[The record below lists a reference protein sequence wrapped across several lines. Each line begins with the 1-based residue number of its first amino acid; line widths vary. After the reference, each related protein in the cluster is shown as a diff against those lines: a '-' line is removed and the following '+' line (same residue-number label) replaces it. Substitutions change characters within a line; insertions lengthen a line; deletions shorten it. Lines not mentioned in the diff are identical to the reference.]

1 MAAIDNTKKSARLL
15 ASRRYTHDTYTDAQE
30 AFTSTLD
37 INANEIYIDAN
48 LIPSSSLPFSGSADS
63 GSVYSVDGLSIVKY
77 WYRQPL
83 TKSDTNNEVWFFLN
97 PSGSN
102 DGIGAQLI
110 NANQQTNFV
119 SPKYSVSAL
128 TNANTEDATPGY
140 GVKVIVAGTQVS
152 TNNYVFDYK
161 TGIVQFATTA
171 LAPSNGQVVT
181 ITAYQYVGRTL
192 SSQIGSGT
200 GVISSRLSRLEES
213 TSSLN
218 TFSASVNGHITDLN
232 IKTGSLEQKNII
244 IAAYTASMNTF
255 TSSQEGKDVIISAY
269 TASMNTFSASVNGH
283 IADLNTYT
291 ASLRTAFTA
300 SGVNITFNGDQT
312 IKGNLYVQGTQTQV
326 DSTTINLADNI
337 LQLNAAGT
345 NDGGLVV
352 RDATG
357 GSTTSGSLLW
367 DVTNDHWKAGASG
380 TEERILRAGGG
391 DHIVSGSVQVDVT
404 STTGFTTY
412 SGSISSSLTS
422 NSASI
427 SALSESVASVTGQFS
442 SSVASTF
449 VTQSQRITSLETF
462 SGSQEAKD
470 VIISAYTASMNTF
483 TSSQEAKDVI
493 ISAYTSSMNTFTASV
508 NGHISDINTKTGSF
522 EGNFI
527 TLSGYTASMNTF
539 TSSQEAKDVIISA
552 YTSSMNTF
560 TSSQEAK
567 DVIISA
573 YTASMN
579 VFSSSQE
586 AKDVIISAYT
596 ASMNV
601 FSSSQ
606 EAKDVIISAYTAS
619 MNVFSSSQ
627 EAKDV
632 IISAYT
638 ASMNTFS
645 ASVNGHIADLNTK
658 TGSLEQKNTIIAA
671 YTASMN
677 TFTSSQEAKDV
688 IISAYTASMNTFT
701 ASIYSF
707 TQSFSQSVS
716 TSFSASEASVFALST
731 SVDNRLDVLEGTGT
745 IQGVGTTN
753 QVTFAKV
760 TTTGDIVVGG
770 DLVVQGNTVTLNTAT
785 LIVEDKLI
793 SLASG
798 STNAATANGA
808 GIEILGANVTF
819 TYDSTPNAWT
829 ANIPISASAVTAS
842 VNVPGFGGSKRM
854 AFRSTIGNLDFV
866 DAPTTAGDIAQWD
879 GTNFVMSNVIDGGT
893 Y

>member
-218 TFSASVNGHITDLN
+218 TFSASVNGHIADLN
-232 IKTGSLEQKNII
+232 IKTGSLEQKNTI

-255 TSSQEGKDVIISAY
+255 TSSQEAKDVIISAY

-300 SGVNITFNGDQT
+300 SGVNVTFNGDQT

-483 TSSQEAKDVI
+483 T
-493 ISAYTSSMNTFTASV
+493 
-508 NGHISDINTKTGSF
+508 
-522 EGNFI
+522 
-527 TLSGYTASMNTF
+527 
-539 TSSQEAKDVIISA
+539 
-552 YTSSMNTF
+552 
-560 TSSQEAK
+560 
-567 DVIISA
+567 
-573 YTASMN
+573 
-579 VFSSSQE
+579 
-586 AKDVIISAYT
+586 
-596 ASMNV
+596 
-601 FSSSQ
+601 
-606 EAKDVIISAYTAS
+606 
-619 MNVFSSSQ
+619 
-627 EAKDV
+627 
-632 IISAYT
+632 
-638 ASMNTFS
+638 
-645 ASVNGHIADLNTK
+645 
-658 TGSLEQKNTIIAA
+658 
-671 YTASMN
+671 
-677 TFTSSQEAKDV
+677 
-688 IISAYTASMNTFT
+688 

-808 GIEILGANVTF
+808 GIEVLGANATF

-829 ANIPISASAVTAS
+829 ANIPISASAITAS
-842 VNVPGFGGSKRM
+842 VNVPGFGSSKRI